1 MLSSTI
7 KTVGKFLV
15 AALFLGGSS
24 SAWSSHVS
32 NSERLLDPSYY
43 NFVHAPRIDFTD
55 ISLNYNRNANLFTG
69 VSKSSSTFTLLDP
82 NSVSRT
88 FTGTFIVTASIT
100 PSGTL
105 NRGGFAFV
113 SNDPYFGFRNSFGNY
128 GNVFSGDLTSVG
140 WSASR
145 NFLEFDT
152 RNFKG
157 WACDQGWCTDRDTE
171 RLWFTEV
178 DGLPNTAWN
187 TSWRDR
193 SVNGT
198 AVIPVPAAAWL
209 LGSGLVGLLGIGRR
223 KKA

>member
-1 MLSSTI
+1 MVSSTI

-15 AALFLGGSS
+15 AVLFVGGSS
-24 SAWSSHVS
+24 SAWSSHVN

-43 NFVHAPRIDFTD
+43 NFVHSPRIDFTD
-55 ISLNYNRNANLFTG
+55 ISLNYNRDANLFTG
-69 VSKSSSTFTLLDP
+69 ISKSNSTFTLLDP
-82 NSVSRT
+82 NFVSRT
-88 FTGTFIVTASIT
+88 FTGTFVVAASIT
-100 PSGTL
+100 QNGTL
-105 NRGGFAFV
+105 NRGGFTFF
-113 SNDPYFGFRNSFGNY
+113 SNDPYFGFRNNYGNY
-128 GNVFSGDLTSVG
+128 GNVFSGELKSVG

-145 NFLEFDT
+145 DFLEFGT
-152 RNFKG
+152 GNFSG
-157 WACDQGWCTDRDTE
+157 WACDQGWCTDAE
-171 RLWFTEV
+171 RLWFTGV

-187 TSWRDR
+187 TSWKDK